1 MSLKD
6 LCKHYHRYQLHKEA
20 GFWADWGNG
29 IVGGLGELWRP
40 MQDVGRSVKDA
51 IQGAGT
57 GIRSGMRDWYH
68 KNIWDPDDNK
78 WGAFEGWLAGSA
90 LHDAQSKMTPIRV
103 RRADGTF
110 YYRMPSSKYKNNRD
124 IANLVYDAD
133 TGTYET
139 LEQAKQRQRA
149 QELKQEWQ
157 AFERK
162 QIPELMKRGMTRER
176 AYMELDRLRDSTAA
190 QARQRGLKRA
200 QDYLSTVAI
209 PGGR

>member
-1 MSLKD
+1 MPLKD
-6 LCKHYHRYQLHKEA
+6 LCKRYHRHQLRKEA

-40 MQDVGRSVKDA
+40 VQDVGRSVENA
-51 IQGAGT
+51 ISGT
-57 GIRSGMRDWYH
+57 RSNIRSHVRDWYH
-68 KNIWDPDDNK
+68 KNIWDPDANK
-78 WGAFEGWLAGSA
+78 WGAFEGWLAGSE
-90 LHDAQSKMTPIRV
+90 LYKAQSKMTPVRV

-110 YYRMPSSKYKNNRD
+110 YYRMPSSRYKNNRD
-124 IANLVYDAD
+124 IANLVYDTD

-176 AYMELDRLRDSTAA
+176 AYMELDSLRDSTAA
-190 QARQRGLKRA
+190 QASQRGLKRA
-200 QDYLSTVAI
+200 QDYLRTVDI